1 MDANAVSKNWD
12 GAFRMSGSAASTL
25 CMAEKPMSDE
35 EAKRELDQGDKEKID
50 KKLDELEVSKT
61 SSGKDQT
68 VKSDT
73 EGSNSS
79 SKNLD
84 EQDD

>member
-1 MDANAVSKNWD
+1 MPANSH
-12 GAFRMSGSAASTL
+12 TL
-25 CMAEKPMSDE
+25 ERCQPIHLRFGMGFAYGMNQKPLSDDE
-35 EAKRELDQGDKEKID
+35 GNKQLDPGTKEIID
-50 KKLDELEVSKT
+50 KKLEELNVSKT

-68 VKSDT
+68 CKPDT
-73 EGSNSS
+73 EGSSSS

>member
-1 MDANAVSKNWD
+1 MLPIHFAPPSSRPVHPVFVLAPNY
-12 GAFRMSGSAASTL
+12 RMSN
-25 CMAEKPMSDE
+25 KPLSDD
-35 EAKRELDQGDKEKID
+35 EANDRLRQGDKDIID
-50 KKLDELEVSKT
+50 KKLEELNVSKT

-68 VKSDT
+68 GKPDT

>member
-1 MDANAVSKNWD
+1 MPANSHTLETCQPTHLRF
-12 GAFRMSGSAASTL
+12 GAGFAYGMNQ
-25 CMAEKPMSDE
+25 KPLSDDE
-35 EAKRELDQGDKEKID
+35 GNKQLDPGTKEIID
-50 KKLDELEVSKT
+50 KKLEELNVSKT

-68 VKSDT
+68 GKPDT